1 MTIQRRLKATE
12 KQIKRIS
19 EEFEHNYADSPEM
32 LYMDEEIR
40 WEGNS
45 RLIFIMAQR
54 NVCFKWNGMRDY
66 GFIRLCRGWMAENDA
81 AVMTPEATLRM
92 IKAILPDKMYSELSE
107 ELAAL
112 ELS

>member
-19 EEFEHNYADSPEM
+19 GEFEHNYADSPEM

-54 NVCFKWNGMRDY
+54 NV
-66 GFIRLCRGWMAENDA
+66 
-81 AVMTPEATLRM
+81 
-92 IKAILPDKMYSELSE
+92 
-107 ELAAL
+107 
-112 ELS
+112 